1 MKQKLQF
8 TGYQKFVIALLAIL
22 QFTIILDFMV
32 LSPLGPFLMDDMNMS
47 PESFAHVVSAYAFA
61 AFVSAVATAG
71 FADKF
76 DRKKLLL
83 FFYTGFILGTLFCA
97 LSTSTEALFA
107 ARIITGLFGGVI
119 GSIGYAIITDLFAF
133 EQRGRV
139 MGFVQM
145 AFAASQI
152 LGLPIGLYL
161 ANKVNWHLPFLV
173 IVGFSILTFLLIMWK
188 LKPITGHIEANK
200 GNNAFKHFGAILKN
214 KRYLRAFTA
223 TTLLATGGFMLMPFG
238 TEFATKNLG
247 IDKVDLPTLYMITGV
262 FSMIFG
268 PLIGRLSD
276 HIGKLK
282 TFIFGSVLT
291 ITFVAIYTSLGVT
304 PLWIVIL
311 LNVVLFAGITGRMV
325 SATALISAVPSA
337 KDRGAFMSMNS
348 AVQQLSGGISSS
360 IAGLIVIKNAD
371 ETLGHY
377 PLLGGVV
384 IATMV
389 IAVFLMGRVD
399 RMLKKDTTE
408 TESVIHEKLEKSE
421 LKPALVD

>member
-1 MKQKLQF
+1 MNQKLQF
-8 TGYQKFVIALLAIL
+8 SGYQKFVITLLAIL

-32 LSPLGPFLMDDMNMS
+32 LSPLGPFLMDDMQMS

-97 LSTSTEALFA
+97 LSTTTEALFA

-119 GSIGYAIITDLFAF
+119 GSIGYAIITDLFEF
-133 EQRGRV
+133 QQRGRV

-152 LGLPIGLYL
+152 LGIPIGLYL
-161 ANKVNWHLPFLV
+161 ANKVNWHLPFYV
-173 IVGFSILTFLLIMWK
+173 IVGFSILTFLLIGLK

-200 GNNAFKHFGAILKN
+200 GKNAFKHFGSVLKN
-214 KRYLRAFTA
+214 KRYLRGFAA

-238 TEFATKNLG
+238 SEFATKNLS
-247 IDKVDLPTLYMITGV
+247 IDMKDLPTLYMITGV
-262 FSMIFG
+262 FSMVFG

-276 HIGKLK
+276 QIGKLK
-282 TFIFGSVLT
+282 TFIMGSALT

-311 LNVVLFAGITGRMV
+311 LNVVLFAGITGRMI

-337 KDRGAFMSMNS
+337 QDRGAFMSMNS

-371 ETLGHY
+371 GTLGHY

-384 IATMV
+384 VVTMLIA
-389 IAVFLMGRVD
+389 IFLMARVD
-399 RMLKKDTTE
+399 RMLKKDNPE
-408 TESVIHEKLEKSE
+408 ESNAASKADEKPELE
-421 LKPALVD
+421 PVLVD